1 MKHLLNLSIL
11 GVLAVFFAA
20 CMGNST
26 VSGNGDNN
34 DSDSVAVVTVPDTA
48 VYGIIDESTTMH
60 MLTIILEDG
69 KTKSFSMNLD
79 SIESDIQGG
88 LFAGDKVTLTAV
100 KGEENM
106 SVKKLVNLNTLLGKW
121 TSLARNFQI
130 MENGVVESNATAE
143 TNPYTQWQMS
153 NAQIILNTDT
163 FDVLSLGADSLA
175 LENSKGIFVYK
186 RQR

>member
-1 MKHLLNLSIL
+1 MKHLLNLSL
-11 GVLAVFFAA
+11 FGVLALFFAA
-20 CMGNST
+20 CTGNST
-26 VSGNGDNN
+26 QQGDGN

-79 SIESDIQGG
+79 S
-88 LFAGDKVTLTAV
+88 
-100 KGEENM
+100 
-106 SVKKLVNLNTLLGKW
+106 LLGKW

>member
-69 KTKSFSMNLD
+69 KTKTFSMNLD

-100 KGEENM
+100 KGEDNM
-106 SVKKLVNLNTLLGKW
+106 SV
-121 TSLARNFQI
+121 
-130 MENGVVESNATAE
+130 
-143 TNPYTQWQMS
+143 
-153 NAQIILNTDT
+153 
-163 FDVLSLGADSLA
+163 
-175 LENSKGIFVYK
+175 
-186 RQR
+186 